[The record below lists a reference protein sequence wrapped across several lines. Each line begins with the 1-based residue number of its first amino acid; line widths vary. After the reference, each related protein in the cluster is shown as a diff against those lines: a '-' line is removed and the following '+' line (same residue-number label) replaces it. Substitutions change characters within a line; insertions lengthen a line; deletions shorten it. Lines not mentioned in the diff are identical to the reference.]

1 MGVCT
6 SHSQK
11 QRKIKEEEKN
21 NTIQQNKNSNNE
33 SLRANIE
40 NAHKNSKSP
49 SSQLSQQG
57 NQKQKID
64 MGAILEVGRRKRGSV
79 QTDKKSQYSQEKSEY
94 SNKNKSN
101 KKTFKVNISLKQVP
115 LQLCYE
121 IMKFN
126 EHNNVLI
133 RHLITKKLRIGTL
146 YESNAQ
152 SKELVQQILQLQL
165 FHPRLQNI
173 IEILEFEN
181 QILIVKE
188 HFENK
193 ELISIQIEN
202 QSEILKQII
211 EIIEYLH
218 QKNIVHGYL
227 NIKSF
232 QICAQTDKIKLIDIE
247 KILSKPQHQEEETQY
262 FSPEACNQGNVYTK
276 QRDCW
281 AIGIIGLEL
290 FAGQH
295 LFHGDSIESIQKD
308 ILSNHEIIIKT
319 VINQMKDLQYSELL
333 RLLLNSQQKNRIS
346 LQVAS
351 THICFQSQQV
361 ISKKRI
367 TQLLK
372 KVFQLKKKSCIYQC
386 LALFIIKNININ
398 FNEDRENCLFY
409 EMDASN
415 DGKVSKNELMEFMK
429 KNKFTEDEIIC
440 QFIEIEKQN
449 NGICFDYNEYITS
462 LFETSTCL
470 IEDQL
475 QDAFSQ
481 LTYSNQGITLGKMIS
496 LFPHR
501 ENQLKVEFNEFQD
514 KIITYPIFKQIMCQ

>member
-21 NTIQQNKNSNNE
+21 DTIQQNKNSNNDTIK
-33 SLRANIE
+33 ANIE
-40 NAHKNSKSP
+40 NVYKHSKSP

-64 MGAILEVGRRKRGSV
+64 MGMILDVGRRKRGSV
-79 QTDKKSQYSQEKSEY
+79 QTEKKSQYSQEKSEY
-94 SNKNKSN
+94 SNQNKSN
-101 KKTFKVNISLKQVP
+101 KKTFKVNIALKQVP
-115 LQLCYE
+115 LQQCYE
-121 IMKFN
+121 ILNYN
-126 EHNNVLI
+126 EQNLQL

-146 YESNAQ
+146 YENNQQ
-152 SKELVQQILQLQL
+152 SKELVKQILELQL

-173 IEILEFEN
+173 IEILEFDN

-193 ELISIQIEN
+193 ELIASQIEN
-202 QSEILKQII
+202 QTEILKQII

-218 QKNIVHGYL
+218 QKNIIHGYL
-227 NIKSF
+227 NISSF
-232 QICAQTDKIKLIDIE
+232 RICSQTEKIKLIDIE
-247 KILSKPQHQEEETQY
+247 KILSKPKHTEEEIQY
-262 FSPEACNQGNVYTK
+262 FSPEACNKGNIYTK

-290 FAGQH
+290 FTNQH
-295 LFHGDSIESIQKD
+295 LFHGDNIESIQQD
-308 ILSNHEIIIKT
+308 IISNHEIIIQT
-319 VINQMKDLQYSELL
+319 VINQISNIQYSELL
-333 RLLLNSQQKNRIS
+333 KLLLSSKQKNRLS
-346 LQVAS
+346 LQSAS
-351 THICFQSQQV
+351 QHICFQSKQV

-367 TQLLK
+367 NQLIK

-386 LALFIIKNININ
+386 LALFIIKNINID
-398 FNEDRENCLFY
+398 FNEDRENQLFY

-415 DGKVSKNELMEFMK
+415 DGKVSKTELMEFMK
-429 KNKFTEDEIIC
+429 KNKFTEDEIIS
-440 QFIEIEKQN
+440 QFLEIEKQN
-449 NGICFDYNEYITS
+449 DGICFDYNEYITS

-481 LTYSNQGITLGKMIS
+481 LSYSNQGITLGKMIS

-514 KIITYPIFKQIMCQ
+514 KIITYPIFKQIMGQ